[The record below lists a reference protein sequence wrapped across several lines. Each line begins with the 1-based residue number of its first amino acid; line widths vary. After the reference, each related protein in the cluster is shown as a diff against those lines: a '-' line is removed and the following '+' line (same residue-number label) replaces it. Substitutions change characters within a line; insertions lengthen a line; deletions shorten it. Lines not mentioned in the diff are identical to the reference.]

1 MPLETGSYI
10 GDLVTTNPASSDA
23 VGAGDDHLRLIKSTL
38 KATFPFMGGPAWRQ
52 RVVAASTTITAT
64 TENMTHFV
72 TTNNVNLNLPDGAT
86 AGDGWMGVIFP
97 VAAGTT
103 VHLVPAGVNTI
114 NAATATA
121 SVQYGTIGL
130 LFGTGGAWY
139 LHKVPRYEGNA
150 LYLPSGATIS
160 GTVVMTTGPLIVQ
173 GPATISALAVTAGM
187 RNDGPTTLSGSV
199 QMLTSLNVQGPTTLS
214 GVTSCVGKIT
224 CAGGADISIATI
236 GAATVTNNL
245 FVGGTASISGNAVV
259 DGGFNV
265 RGTATISGAVLLAT
279 TLNVNGAAIYESS
292 LNVRGT
298 TTLSGA
304 VLMATTFNCVGDAIF
319 DASLNVRGTTTLSG
333 AVLIASTLNVVGSIS
348 SGGHLVYTRGNLVGT
363 VSQSGG
369 TPTGAV
375 VERGS
380 NANGTYVRFADGTQ
394 ICEHAI
400 AWADINTATASGVF
414 ATTGTLSW
422 TFPAAF
428 ATTPAFTTA
437 TPANFGGTWGGAGST
452 TNSTTGVYTGFS
464 NTSYT
469 GAFNMN
475 VFATGRWF

>member
-10 GDLVTTNPASSDA
+10 GDLVTTNPASSDT
-23 VGAGDDHLRLIKSTL
+23 VGAGDDHLRLIKSAL

-52 RVVAASTTITAT
+52 RVVAASTTVTAT
-64 TENMTHFV
+64 TENMTHFI
-72 TTNNVNLNLPDGAT
+72 TTDNVNLNLPDGAT

-97 VAAGTT
+97 FAAGTT
-103 VHLVPAGVNTI
+103 VHLIPAGVNTI

-139 LHKVPRYEGNA
+139 LHKIPRYEGNA
-150 LYLPSGATIS
+150 LYLPNGATIS

-199 QMLTSLNVQGPTTLS
+199 QMLTSLNVQGQTTLAS
-214 GVTSCVGKIT
+214 AAVTG
-224 CAGGADISIATI
+224 
-236 GAATVTNNL
+236 N
-245 FVGGTASISGNAVV
+245 FYVGGTASISGNTVV

-265 RGTATISGAVLLAT
+265 RGPATISGAVLLAT

-292 LNVRGT
+292 MNVRGT
-298 TTLSGA
+298 ATISGA
-304 VLMATTFNCVGDAIF
+304 VLMATTFNCVGDVIF

-333 AVLIASTLNVVGSIS
+333 AVLMASTLQVTGTIS
-348 SGGHLVYTRGNLVGT
+348 SGGQIVYTRGNILGT

-369 TPTGAV
+369 TPTGAI

-400 AWADINTATASGVF
+400 AWADINTATGVTGLF
-414 ATTGTLSW
+414 TTGGTLSW
-422 TFPAAF
+422 TYPAVF
-428 ATTPAFTTA
+428 VTTPAFTTG
-437 TPANFGGTWGGAGST
+437 TPSNFGGTWGGGGST
-452 TNSTTGVYTGFS
+452 TDNTTGVYTAFRAA
-464 NTSYT
+464 SYT

-475 VFATGRWF
+475 VIATGRWFS